1 MPAANT
7 TSRRLR
13 ERALLLSLCVGA
25 LLGLAFTSGSEGAFQ
40 RVLGRTVGLPSE
52 DVVSVDRQLG
62 TPAEDEDIPVALAA
76 TGQVTASEAS
86 GAATAARADVVAQ
99 AVTDVAAAEP
109 TPSSAA
115 PAAEDSQVAAA
126 RTAPAATPAA
136 PTTTTTA
143 APRTPTTAAPTTTT
157 APRSAPTTTAAPR
170 TTTTTTTTT
179 AAPAAPPAA
188 PPGGWVSPAATG
200 HRRSNLH
207 QFPAAND
214 GPHGVTIDQSFLD
227 AHSSAAWLTYENGR
241 PVISGAN
248 ATGRCLNI
256 LVTLT
261 LRDSVVDCPTRVQND
276 SWGFAGI
283 TDDAPAV
290 NVLGA
295 QNVLIEYNTIRC
307 TGFDGDLC
315 SSSVRLGGRDATVQ
329 YNDLSFARSAVS
341 MFHGAVF
348 RFNYAHDFAF
358 GFDPKRAGNPSDN
371 ITHNN
376 AVNNLGYSNT
386 LVQGNYI
393 VARYGRVSAQPG
405 TYLNPHYHTIYSG
418 GVVDVGDPINGFTFT
433 NYLIQGNGSGM
444 RIVENY
450 VVAAGRPFRC
460 NASSSHS
467 GPSCAADISGNVF
480 VDDYFDGFG
489 ATLFHDKDGN
499 GSIAGSCNL
508 RGAGGSY
515 SVLPSSSFGSA
526 GTHGTNC

>member
-480 VDDYFDGFG
+480 
-489 ATLFHDKDGN
+489 A
-499 GSIAGSCNL
+499 
-508 RGAGGSY
+508 
-515 SVLPSSSFGSA
+515 
-526 GTHGTNC
+526 HGTNC